1 MWERW
6 KWKKDGG
13 GRFLRLDFK
22 RHKVFTCLQLSP
34 QGVLINSNR
43 KNKNTTVITLGWG
56 NQFNKGTQ
64 VTNALRGTPHHFGAA
79 LAGNAQAH
87 PALRK
92 VRPAPSKQCS
102 QPIMVKEG
110 QGELG
115 PWSRLRAV
123 KDRACGPA
131 PGLGQSQERETLT

>member
-1 MWERW
+1 MGEVKVEKGWRREILEA
-6 KWKKDGG
+6 G
-13 GRFLRLDFK
+13 FM

-34 QGVLINSNR
+34 QGVLINNNR
-43 KNKNTTVITLGWG
+43 KNRNTTVITLGWG
-56 NQFNKGTQ
+56 YQFNKGTQ
-64 VTNALRGTPHHFGAA
+64 VMNALRGTPHHFCAA
-79 LAGNAQAH
+79 LARNTQAH

-110 QGELG
+110 QGEMG

-123 KDRACGPA
+123 KDKARGPT